1 MDIDP
6 PTAARA
12 WVGRSSTIAGS
23 MAQDESFNEVSSQC
37 QQLLDRLQ
45 QVIQRPVPCAFKT
58 LQVFAHGE
66 RLEKFILL
74 DFCMHAWS
82 AGIRTFRHLDY
93 SSDKGTVEVEWHW
106 QPARTVDDRVAVHAV
121 PPSSRNVD

>member
-45 QVIQRPVPCAFKT
+45 TP
-58 LQVFAHGE
+58 QVFAHGE